1 MRICFQPLRLDS
13 KARAVVSIA
22 VFPSSFLQQSLK
34 GDCRDSDP
42 LCVGNLESQ
51 VYPPILQ

>member
-13 KARAVVSIA
+13 KARAVVSIS